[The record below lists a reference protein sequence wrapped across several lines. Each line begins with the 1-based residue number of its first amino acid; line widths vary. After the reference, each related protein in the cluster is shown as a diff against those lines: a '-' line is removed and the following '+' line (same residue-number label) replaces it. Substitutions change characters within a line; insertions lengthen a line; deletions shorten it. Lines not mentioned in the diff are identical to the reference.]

1 MSIREKIQQKRF
13 RSLAAHT
20 FVSVVYAAE
29 HLRQPVAALCA
40 RYGITGDQYNVLRI
54 LRGTHP
60 GAYSREEIRNR
71 LLRPTADA
79 TRLLDRLIRRGLVVR
94 EQGEEDRRL
103 SLARITPEGLDL
115 LERLDPEVEVAMA
128 EATAK
133 LTAEELRELVRL
145 CDRLVG

>member
-1 MSIREKIQQKRF
+1 
-13 RSLAAHT
+13 
-20 FVSVVYAAE
+20 
-29 HLRQPVAALCA
+29 VAALCA
-40 RYGITGDQYNVLRI
+40 RHGITGDQYNVLRI

-60 GAYSREEIRNR
+60 GAYSREEIRKR